1 MDREASYDDAK
12 LILQLYDLR
21 REERLREARR
31 WFVENFYCRTFEE
44 SMALCPANSEAS
56 ASLRMVTSYWDMV
69 ASFITGGVLNDE
81 LFFQSGQELL
91 LTWTRMKP
99 VVASI
104 REAFGSPGYLKHLEA
119 VGERFIEYWDRTAPG
134 AYQAFVA
141 RMGVRPAAEHA
152 KTS

>member
-21 REERLREARR
+21 REERLREARK
-31 WFVENFYCRTFEE
+31 WFMANYYCRTFEE
-44 SMALCPANSEAS
+44 AMVLSPPGSEAS
-56 ASLRMVTSYWDMV
+56 ASVRMVTSYWDMV

-99 VVASI
+99 VVGAI
-104 REAFGSPGYLKHLEA
+104 RNAFGSPGYLKHLEA
-119 VGERFIEYWDRTAPG
+119 VGERFIEYWERTAPG
-134 AYQAFVA
+134 AYAAFVA
-141 RMGVRPAAEHA
+141 RMGVRPAAETA
-152 KTS
+152 KTN